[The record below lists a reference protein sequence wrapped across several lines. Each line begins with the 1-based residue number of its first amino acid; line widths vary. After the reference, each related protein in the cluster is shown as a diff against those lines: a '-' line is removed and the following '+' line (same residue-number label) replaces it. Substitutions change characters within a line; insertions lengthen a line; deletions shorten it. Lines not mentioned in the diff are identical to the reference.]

1 MIINK
6 NITTPI
12 VKNSLSVSNQNNK
25 SFLNNINSVN
35 NVGQEAHFSV
45 KEQGVDKTYN
55 ISGRSEELHS
65 SNQKLQA
72 NIIKSLLS
80 EKHPDI
86 SLEMITKTLGLGHG
100 GNLQGQKLQYQPEN
114 ALIVLT
120 LLAPEEIKGSKVLD
134 CAAKLIK
141 QLNNSEND
149 KSFKQVLKSSQTAL
163 EAELLDNILS
173 ENNIDELIQRFA
185 DKYVQPAIKEKLAPF
200 LSEKTIEELPTDK
213 LFDVS
218 LQETK
223 KELIME
229 AKNQLIKHKVDKS
242 VDRLLQLHNIFS
254 ALEQQIEI
262 MGQLSVS
269 INVDGNTEN
278 SVTTSPAKNSK
289 PEDTVDGGTDPVIS
303 SNGSAPAL
311 SKSTVNN
318 YVTNNYYS
326 MPKELKVMNNEGS
339 KTSQFENK
347 TVDSHTP
354 ESVEKNSPEE
364 DDNKPSMPRFKST
377 LEIPQ
382 VNNERPAV
390 LGENARSSAD
400 KLRQSVLDNAQAP
413 SAQTSSM
420 PSKPIETKPNF
431 DINAFLPKSMA
442 STGRFELV
450 EIIDKVTGKSKKSWQ
465 TKAPEAKS
473 VTLSEHGA
481 LTRSQVEKE
490 RYASGPIASGVEKMG
505 VPNNINT
512 FSNRFKPAEIV
523 DEVTGKTKTTWQLS
537 DKKASQPVTLTEMG
551 ALTHNQVE
559 KERYASGPI
568 ASGVEKMGVPNNI
581 NTFSNRFKPAEIVDE
596 VTGKTKTTWQLSD
609 GKTSQLVTLTEM
621 GALTRNQADKEHYND
636 NAIRSEKG

>member
-1 MIINK
+1 M
-6 NITTPI
+6 
-12 VKNSLSVSNQNNK
+12 
-25 SFLNNINSVN
+25 
-35 NVGQEAHFSV
+35 
-45 KEQGVDKTYN
+45 
-55 ISGRSEELHS
+55 

-86 SLEMITKTLGLGHG
+86 SLEMITKTLDLGHG

-200 LSEKTIEELPTDK
+200 LSEKTIEELQTDK

-278 SVTTSPAKNSK
+278 SVTTSSAKNSK

-303 SNGSAPAL
+303 SNGLAPAS

-318 YVTNNYYS
+318 YVTNNSYS
-326 MPKELKVMNNEGS
+326 MLKELKVMNNEGS

-354 ESVEKNSPEE
+354 ESVGKNSPEE
-364 DDNKPSMPRFKST
+364 DDNKPSMPRFKSM

-382 VNNERPAV
+382 VNNEQPAV
-390 LGENARSSAD
+390 LGENARSSTD

-413 SAQTSSM
+413 SAQASSM

-431 DINAFLPKSMA
+431 DINAFLPKSIA

-450 EIIDKVTGKSKKSWQ
+450 EIIDKVTGEAKKSWQ

-481 LTRSQVEKE
+481 LTRNQVEKA

-537 DKKASQPVTLTEMG
+537 DEKASQPVTLTEMG
-551 ALTHNQVE
+551 ALTRNQVE
-559 KERYASGPI
+559 KARYASGPI

-609 GKTSQLVTLTEM
+609 GKASQPVTLTEM

>member
-278 SVTTSPAKNSK
+278 SVTTSSAKNSK

-303 SNGSAPAL
+303 SNGSAPAS

-537 DKKASQPVTLTEMG
+537 D
-551 ALTHNQVE
+551 
-559 KERYASGPI
+559 
-568 ASGVEKMGVPNNI
+568 
-581 NTFSNRFKPAEIVDE
+581 
-596 VTGKTKTTWQLSD
+596 

>member
-537 DKKASQPVTLTEMG
+537 D
-551 ALTHNQVE
+551 
-559 KERYASGPI
+559 
-568 ASGVEKMGVPNNI
+568 
-581 NTFSNRFKPAEIVDE
+581 
-596 VTGKTKTTWQLSD
+596 

>member
-35 NVGQEAHFSV
+35 NVGQEAYFPV

-55 ISGRSEELHS
+55 ISGKSEELHL

-86 SLEMITKTLGLGHG
+86 SLEMITKTLDLGHG

-278 SVTTSPAKNSK
+278 SVTTSSAKNSK

-303 SNGSAPAL
+303 SNGSAPAS

-537 DKKASQPVTLTEMG
+537 D
-551 ALTHNQVE
+551 
-559 KERYASGPI
+559 
-568 ASGVEKMGVPNNI
+568 
-581 NTFSNRFKPAEIVDE
+581 
-596 VTGKTKTTWQLSD
+596 